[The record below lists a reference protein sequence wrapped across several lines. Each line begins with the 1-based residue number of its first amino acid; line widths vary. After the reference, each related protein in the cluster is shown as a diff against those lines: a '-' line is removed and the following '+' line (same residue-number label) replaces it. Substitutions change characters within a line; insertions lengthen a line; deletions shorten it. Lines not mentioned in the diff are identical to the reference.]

1 MRSSMNT
8 AVQEKQKKV
17 ILITGASRGIGAFT
31 ASLLAQQGHS
41 IIINYANN
49 DQEANAVVQKI
60 QANGGTATAF
70 KANISH
76 SDEVT
81 QLFDYAIQTYGRLD
95 VLMNNAGI
103 MRLNKIEDVDDETID
118 QLLAINLKGP
128 LYTMREA
135 AKRLAHGG
143 KIINLSSSV
152 VGMKLETYG
161 VYTASKAAIESLT
174 AILAKELRGKNI
186 TVNAIAPGPTA
197 TALFLEGKSDELI
210 ARLIQAAPLER
221 LGTVEDIAA
230 VLDFAVNEGSN
241 WVNAQ
246 ILRVNGGIV

>member
-1 MRSSMNT
+1 MNT

-152 VGMKLETYG
+152 VGMKLESYG